1 MEELRNIGGLASP
14 AADVSSPAP
23 ARHVINSKPQTY
35 LKPLEKLRRESRPF
49 NTSDLKELP
58 GSQLVEN
65 SSAETAKRVPQHKW
79 EYTDD
84 FGKVQGPFDAVRVVK
99 WVQSGFFDNRG
110 ATLFRRSDEA
120 TPKPLTEH
128 LATIIAEAYA
138 AMMLRM
144 QKPVKAAEPAEVLPE
159 VVEEPM
165 DIAKQLT
172 DIESILDVKHLHKSL
187 GTCDLMVILMPPKT
201 EVKKSARRG
210 EASIASDTML
220 RKARVPQR
228 VFRIPVHSAILRLSS
243 PTWLTEITAL
253 EEKHKQKM
261 LYTDTPD
268 RQGMLQYIIE
278 CQNPEAMRC
287 IINYIYGYKST
298 ITQGNPL
305 LLVAVY
311 REASRFKIAKIC
323 KDVLQPLSAPMS
335 LEALIQLAFA
345 CEATGCDQI
354 LRECVR
360 VLCDCAFALFS
371 GLRHLQLGPRT
382 MALILQHDNL
392 QLDEMQVYLS
402 AAAWLH
408 EYIENFGDLTDP
420 DVLVADAQAI
430 YKAIRF
436 CSMSPQR
443 LQDVREP
450 ELDSIILNACLRK
463 FFGNE
468 WKPRVFPWTE
478 NGEYEVSWRGSLYPT
493 TISRVYRQRARRQ
506 WAWTVGT
513 PRFINEALFAVEIV
527 TTDKG
532 AIHLGVAT
540 DDIGNKG
547 KLACYFDPEVKA
559 FVTANIISDPLS
571 AAYHTA
577 HQTPVCQWTRN
588 YRNGDIVLLRLSV
601 SITALHMTIQVLNTN
616 SMKASFV
623 LPHRV
628 PAIYPCQILKRPFI
642 QVCPFLETLNSGD
655 TVALPE
661 LQSDA
666 FSMA

>member
-14 AADVSSPAP
+14 TADSSSRAP
-23 ARHVINSKPQTY
+23 ARDPLNGKPETC
-35 LKPLEKLRRESRPF
+35 LRPLEKLRRERRSP
-49 NTSDLKELP
+49 NTSDLKDLP
-58 GSQLVEN
+58 GSQLVE
-65 SSAETAKRVPQHKW
+65 SLSAESAQRVPLHKW

-84 FGKVQGPFDAVRVVK
+84 FGKVQGPFDALRVIK
-99 WVQSGFFDNRG
+99 WIQSGFFDNRG
-110 ATLFRRSDEA
+110 TTLFRRSDEA

-144 QKPVKAAEPAEVLPE
+144 QKPVKAPEPVEDLPE

-165 DIAKQLT
+165 DIAEQLT
-172 DIESILDVKHLHKSL
+172 DIESILDVKSLHKSL
-187 GTCDLMVILMPPKT
+187 GTCDLMVILMPPKI
-201 EVKKSARRG
+201 ESKKSAWRE
-210 EASIASDTML
+210 EASIATDGML

-228 VFRIPVHSAILRLSS
+228 VVRIPVHSAILRLSS

-268 RQGMLQYIIE
+268 RQGMLKYIIE
-278 CQNPEAMRC
+278 CQNPEAVRC

-298 ITQGNPL
+298 ITRGNPL

-323 KDVLQPLSAPMS
+323 KEVLEPLSAPMS

-360 VLCDCAFALFS
+360 VLCDCAFSLFS
-371 GLRHLQLGPRT
+371 GCAKTTALVTLLHLQQVRFLWISAGLRHLQLGPRT

-408 EYIENFGDLTDP
+408 EYIEKFGDLTDP

-527 TTDKG
+527 ATDKG

-547 KLACYFDPEVKA
+547 RLACYFDPEVKA
-559 FVTANIISDPLS
+559 FVTANINSDPLS

-577 HQTPVCQWTRN
+577 HQTPVCQWNRN
-588 YRNGDIVLLRLSV
+588 YRNGDIVLLRLS
-601 SITALHMTIQVLNTN
+601 S
-616 SMKASFV
+616 
-623 LPHRV
+623 
-628 PAIYPCQILKRPFI
+628 YPCQILKRPFI